1 MPVRTVRKQRG
12 GIKHVRVAGA
22 AGHDGEGRDSGEQVV
37 RVQIPAVP
45 LTRYETRDGDFA
57 LLRLDRRLR
66 NGDDQSS
73 HFLARLRLNRY
84 KGVEKGTW
92 PPGSTRRVCLLPL
105 YAGGHEL
112 GRLQCPGL
120 AAQ

>member
-45 LTRYETRDGDFA
+45 LTRYETRDSDFA

-73 HFLARLRLNRY
+73 HFWGGCDLIDIKASRRARGPQEALDVFAYYPCTPEVTSSDACNARD
-84 KGVEKGTW
+84 
-92 PPGSTRRVCLLPL
+92 
-105 YAGGHEL
+105 
-112 GRLQCPGL
+112 
-120 AAQ
+120 

>member
-45 LTRYETRDGDFA
+45 LNEIRDAGQ
-57 LLRLDRRLR
+57 RLR
-66 NGDDQSS
+66 PSPLGLSS
-73 HFLARLRLNRY
+73 AEW
-84 KGVEKGTW
+84 G
-92 PPGSTRRVCLLPL
+92 
-105 YAGGHEL
+105 
-112 GRLQCPGL
+112 
-120 AAQ
+120 